1 MSGDPKVLR
10 ARRVL
15 LWVRLLSPR
24 LNLAG
29 FAGALLLALVLV
41 TGLAAPLLTAQSP
54 NAQHLLLR
62 LLPPGW
68 SSAGDIGHPL
78 GTDQLGRDILSRII
92 YGARVS
98 LIVALTSVLLSGAAG
113 VFLGLL
119 AGFYGGRID
128 TAVMRLADLQIAFPF
143 LLLAMSLVAVL
154 GTGMWF
160 LVLALGIA
168 NWVTYARVVRG
179 SLLSLREQAFVEA
192 ARAVG
197 VSDGR
202 LLFRHI
208 LPNLLGPVIVVAT
221 VSVSRMIIA
230 ESSLSFLGLGVPP
243 EIPSW
248 GGMLSEGRG
257 YIYTAWWLTAF
268 PGLAIMLTVLG
279 ANFFGDGVRDLLDP
293 QFLTRRLPT
302 A

>member
-1 MSGDPKVLR
+1 MSGSPQRLGPRQVP
-10 ARRVL
+10 
-15 LWVRLLSPR
+15 LWIRLLSPR
-24 LNLAG
+24 MNLAG
-29 FAGALLLALVLV
+29 FAGAVLLLVVLV
-41 TGLAAPLLTAQSP
+41 TGLAAPLLTRQPP
-54 NAQHLLLR
+54 NAQDLLVRLR
-62 LLPPGW
+62 PPGF
-68 SSAGDIGHPL
+68 SSAGEVPHPL

-92 YGARVS
+92 HGARVS
-98 LIVALTSVLLSGAAG
+98 LIVAMTSVVLSGAAG
-113 VFLGLL
+113 VLLGLL
-119 AGFYGGRID
+119 AGFYGRRMD
-128 TAVMRLADLQIAFPF
+128 TTVMRLADLQLAFPF

-154 GTGMWF
+154 GTGMWY

-168 NWVTYARVVRG
+168 NWVSYARVVRG
-179 SLLSLREQAFVEA
+179 SLLSLRERAFVEA

-197 VSDGR
+197 ASDRR

-221 VSVSRMIIA
+221 LSVSRMIIA

-248 GGMLSEGRG
+248 GGMLSDGRS

-279 ANFFGDGVRDLLDP
+279 ANFFGDGIRDLLDP
-293 QFLTRRLPT
+293 QFFTRRIRT
-302 A
+302 G

>member
-1 MSGDPKVLR
+1 M
-10 ARRVL
+10 
-15 LWVRLLSPR
+15 
-24 LNLAG
+24 NLAG
-29 FAGALLLALVLV
+29 FAGAVLLLVVLV
-41 TGLAAPLLTAQSP
+41 TGLAAPLLTRQPP
-54 NAQHLLLR
+54 NAQDLLVRLR
-62 LLPPGW
+62 PPGF
-68 SSAGDIGHPL
+68 SSAGEVPHPL

-92 YGARVS
+92 HGARVS
-98 LIVALTSVLLSGAAG
+98 LIVAMTSVVLSGAAG
-113 VFLGLL
+113 VLLGLL
-119 AGFYGGRID
+119 AGFYGRRMD
-128 TAVMRLADLQIAFPF
+128 TTVMRLADLQLAFPF

-154 GTGMWF
+154 GTGMWY

-168 NWVTYARVVRG
+168 NWVSYARVVRG
-179 SLLSLREQAFVEA
+179 SLLSLRERAFVEA

-197 VSDGR
+197 ASDRR

-221 VSVSRMIIA
+221 LSVSRMIIA

-248 GGMLSEGRG
+248 GGMLSDGRS

-279 ANFFGDGVRDLLDP
+279 ANFFGDGIRDLLDP
-293 QFLTRRLPT
+293 QFFTRRIRT
-302 A
+302 G